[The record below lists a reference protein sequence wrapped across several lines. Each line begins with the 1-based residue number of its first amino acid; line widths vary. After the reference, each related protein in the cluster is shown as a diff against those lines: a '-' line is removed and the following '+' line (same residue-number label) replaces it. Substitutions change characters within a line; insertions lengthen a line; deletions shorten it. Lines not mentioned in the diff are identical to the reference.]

1 MKGSRGC
8 PGEDPD
14 VWPLCVGLIKA
25 KEGAIKHHA
34 PLFSS
39 HKFVYWAA
47 ESNCCG
53 NQAAEQLWQQT
64 FKRFFIRS
72 STEKNLSMKIWHE
85 IKTDRQWLVRLR
97 LTFCVKFDT
106 RGTKNI
112 RHVKL
117 RLTFC
122 VKFDTGRTKKLPT
135 RAFLRKIWHE
145 TNRKIAD
152 TWDWD

>member
-1 MKGSRGC
+1 MRGSRGC
-8 PGEDPD
+8 PGVDPD
-14 VWPLCVGLIKA
+14 AWPLCVGLRKA
-25 KEGAIKHHA
+25 KWAIKHHA
-34 PLFSS
+34 TLFSTS
-39 HKFVYWAA
+39 LFTEQRV
-47 ESNCCG
+47 CCG
-53 NQAAEQLWQQT
+53 DHAAEQLWQQT

-72 STEKNLSMKIWHE
+72 STEKNLSMKNWHE

-122 VKFDTGRTKKLPT
+122 VKFDTGWTKKLPT
-135 RAFLRKIWHE
+135 RASLRKIWHE